1 MRSGGLLAAPGVDA
15 LELAKDIIFGRA
27 LTIEGEDAGIPQTV

>member
-15 LELAKDIIFGRA
+15 LELANIIFGRA
-27 LTIEGEDAGIPQTV
+27 LSIECKDTTIAQSV